1 MGILTND
8 IIDIVENFRKES
20 EVKPQD
26 IARLTQL
33 GVPMSV
39 MLKSMDISM
48 LSDIVVDYA
57 LRNNL

>member
-8 IIDIVENFRKES
+8 IFSIVAECCTKN

-26 IARLTQL
+26 IAKLTQL
-33 GVPMSV
+33 GVPMTRICQSIDV
-39 MLKSMDISM
+39 YA
-48 LSDIVVDYA
+48 LSDIVMDYA